1 MKKIDTPSYCLVFGV
16 SFFLLLYNIIISNFD
31 IMATKEEFDDV
42 IKYKTSRERKYRDG
56 LSENQKR
63 NIRRDKASR
72 YVVRCNYC
80 PRI

>member
-1 MKKIDTPSYCLVFGV
+1 
-16 SFFLLLYNIIISNFD
+16 
-31 IMATKEEFDDV
+31 MATKEEFDDV

-63 NIRRDKASR
+63 NIRDKASR
-72 YVVRCNYC
+72 YVVRCNFC